1 MTDQRAHIASATTG
15 MAPFWSQTQAALKPV
30 LGYGLLANL
39 LLFMPTVYMLEV
51 YDRVLNSGSVNTL
64 LSLTALAVVV
74 YAALSVIDWVR
85 SEMLFD
91 MGRQAEAEWA
101 PTLHDRYFAAQWAR
115 TPTTDLASLQ
125 DLASLRSFAGSS
137 TMVAMLDTPFALLV
151 LFVLL
156 AIHPLLAA
164 TTLLAAVLIAAS
176 AVLTDRSSRL
186 PLAQAH
192 THLHQAQQAAGSGLR
207 SALVVQAMGM
217 GHAMAQRWQTHHQA
231 YLQMQADA
239 SVHAGRGVAFSKCV
253 QTLQSSL
260 LLGLGCWL
268 TLDGKMSASGSMMIV
283 ASVLGG
289 RAISPLSQVV
299 MQWRQIMQM
308 QLLWRKLEKTLAT
321 TAPTKPS
328 LNLPAPQGHLQA
340 EQVSYG
346 LPGASQFLIRNV
358 QIDLQPGMLAV
369 VMGPSGAGKTTLARL
384 LVGILPASQG
394 KVRLDGADLYTW
406 DKQALG
412 PHMGYLPQNI
422 ELFDGTVAQNITRFG
437 VVDPAK
443 LQQAVD
449 MVGLSPWV
457 RQWPLGLDQAIGVA
471 GAHLS
476 GGMRQ
481 RIGLAR
487 AVYGQPRL
495 VVLDEPNAHLDE
507 AGEQALMVCLGQLKQ
522 QGCTVV
528 VISHRQ
534 SVLQLATHLVVVRD
548 GVMQAFGERDPV
560 IAALQKAYAQQQQQA
575 GQP

>member
-1 MTDQRAHIASATTG
+1 
-15 MAPFWSQTQAALKPV
+15 MAPFWTNAQKALRPV

-85 SEMLFD
+85 SEMLFGI
-91 MGRQAEAEWA
+91 GRQAEADWA

-115 TPTTDLASLQ
+115 TPSADLASLQ

-156 AIHPLLAA
+156 AIHPWLAA

-321 TAPTKPS
+321 TAPTKPT
-328 LNLPAPQGHLQA
+328 LNLPAPQGHLRA

-346 LPGASQFLIRNV
+346 LPGEAQFLIRQV

-449 MVGLSPWV
+449 LVGLSPWV

-548 GVMQAFGERDPV
+548 GVMQAFGERDQV
-560 IAALQKAYAQQQQQA
+560 IAALQKAYEKQQQKG

>member
-1 MTDQRAHIASATTG
+1 MKADTAASGT
-15 MAPFWSQTQAALKPV
+15 APFWTNAHKALGPV

-51 YDRVLNSGSVNTL
+51 YDRVLNSGSANTL

-85 SEMLFD
+85 SEMLYG
-91 MGRQAEAEWA
+91 MGRQAEADWA
-101 PTLHDRYFAAQWAR
+101 PTLYERYFAAQLAR
-115 TPTTDLASLQ
+115 TPLADLASLQ
-125 DLASLRSFAGSS
+125 DLASLRTFAGSS
-137 TMVAMLDTPFALLV
+137 TMVAILDTPFALMV

-156 AIHPLLAA
+156 AIHPWLAA

-186 PLAQAH
+186 PLAQAN

-207 SALVVQAMGM
+207 SAVVVQAMGM

-231 YLQMQADA
+231 YLDMQATA

-308 QLLWRKLEKTLAT
+308 RLLWRKLEKTLAT
-321 TAPTKPS
+321 ATPPKPS
-328 LNLPAPQGHLQA
+328 LNLPAPQGHLSV

-346 LPGASQFLIRNV
+346 LPGASQFLIRNL

-369 VMGPSGAGKTTLARL
+369 VMGPSGAGKTTIARL

-394 KVRLDGADLYTW
+394 KVRLDTADLYTW

-412 PHMGYLPQNI
+412 PHIGYLPQNI
-422 ELFDGTVAQNITRFG
+422 ELLDGTVAQNITRFG
-437 VVDPAK
+437 PTDEA
-443 LQQAVD
+443 LLRQAVALA
-449 MVGLSPWV
+449 GLTPWV
-457 RQWPLGLDQAIGVA
+457 SRWPLGLDHAIGVE
-471 GAHLS
+471 GGHVS

-487 AVYGQPRL
+487 AVYGNPRL
-495 VVLDEPNAHLDE
+495 VVLDEPNSHLDE
-507 AGEQALMVCLGQLKQ
+507 DGEKALMACLAQLKQ
-522 QGCTVV
+522 RQTTTV

-534 SVLQLATHLVVVRD
+534 SVLQMATHMVVVRD
-548 GVMQAFGERDPV
+548 GVMQAFGERDQV
-560 IAALQKAYAQQQQQA
+560 IAALQKAYAQQQQA
-575 GQP
+575 GKA